1 MGPQTNPIG
10 SIEGQ
15 QAQGG
20 MPGPGMVTVGGR
32 LRSRGGRLVQMPPNQ
47 LLLNI
52 GLAEGTESVT
62 TTETNGRQSPW
73 HA

>member
-1 MGPQTNPIG
+1 LKGRYYMGPQTNPIG

-20 MPGPGMVTVGGR
+20 MPGPGTVTVGGR

-47 LLLNI
+47 LLLHI
-52 GLAEGTESVT
+52 GLAEGV
-62 TTETNGRQSPW
+62 SPEV
-73 HA
+73 AQNP